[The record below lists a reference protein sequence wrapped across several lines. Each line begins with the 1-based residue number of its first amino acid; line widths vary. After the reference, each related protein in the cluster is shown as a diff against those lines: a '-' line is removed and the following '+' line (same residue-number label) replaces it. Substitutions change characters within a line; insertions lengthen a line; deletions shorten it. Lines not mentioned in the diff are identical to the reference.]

1 MIGAGNP
8 YGALGRVRGLYYG
21 WWLAV
26 LGAVIMAVGPVPLFS
41 GMTVWNPVLRARM
54 MWSKDQLVWAF
65 ALGRIEGGLFGPLEG
80 WLVDNVGARRMV
92 LFGMLILGA
101 GFVLFSMI
109 QELWHLY
116 AVFVL
121 MTLGAAAG
129 TWMPMMSV
137 VNQWF
142 ARRRSTA
149 MAVVMEGFSVGGVIV
164 PLAMAWSIGSIDV
177 LEPERFGW
185 RATAFGIG
193 VLILCLAVPISRFVR
208 NKPEEY
214 GLHPDGDPAPAV
226 VRPPSAGSSR
236 EPAPEQVGHTWQEA
250 IRTRIFWFMAIG
262 HGCSACVLVTLTVH
276 LGLLLDDR
284 DFSLETIGLVVS
296 AYTGVSAIFVLI
308 GGYLADRFPIRFE
321 VFAFSI
327 LQTVAVFVL
336 LAAHTLPMVFL
347 FALLMGAGFGGR
359 TATSSSIRGA
369 YFGRRAFASIT
380 GLSMVPMNA
389 LLLAMPLFAAY
400 VSYDISF
407 VTVALVCLFG
417 SSLYLF
423 LGEPIYG
430 RVEGPDGAK
439 GKGGQGASEVVESPS
454 GLPEPGDQ
462 TRR

>member
-1 MIGAGNP
+1 MIGVGNLN
-8 YGALGRVRGLYYG
+8 GALGRVRGLYYG
-21 WWLAV
+21 WWLAG
-26 LGAVIMAVGPVPLFS
+26 LGALIMAVGPVPLFS

-80 WLVDNVGARRMV
+80 WLVDNIGPRRMV
-92 LFGMLILGA
+92 LFGMLILGT

-142 ARRRSTA
+142 ARHRSTA
-149 MAVVMEGFSVGGVIV
+149 MAVVMEGFAIGGVIV
-164 PLAMAWSIGSIDV
+164 PLAMAWSIGSVDV

-193 VLILCLAVPISRFVR
+193 VLILVLALPISRLVR

-214 GLHPDGDPAPAV
+214 GLHPDGDPSPAV
-226 VRPPSAGSSR
+226 VRPSSEGSSR
-236 EPAPEQVGHTWQEA
+236 GPAPEQVGHTWQQA
-250 IRTRIFWFMAIG
+250 LKTRIFWFMAIG

-296 AYTGVSAIFVLI
+296 AYTGVSAVFVLM
-308 GGYLADRFPIRFE
+308 GGYIADRFPIRFE
-321 VFAFSI
+321 VFAFSA

-347 FALLMGAGFGGR
+347 FAVLMGAGFGGR
-359 TATSSSIRGA
+359 TATSSSIRGV

-380 GLSMVPMNA
+380 GLSMVPMNV

-407 VTVALVCLFG
+407 VTIALVCLFG

-423 LGEPIYG
+423 LGEPTG
-430 RVEGPDGAK
+430 VRVEGAAGGPETGGRGVTDGTERPGGLPKAK
-439 GKGGQGASEVVESPS
+439 G
-454 GLPEPGDQ
+454 
-462 TRR
+462 